1 MYQSQIS
8 GLKEDIIKNGGF
20 EGCQESGSFS
30 GIQILGVRKLP
41 NNINQGRHHLF
52 VDLQDY
58 RGSDFY
64 CVLNSAL
71 RYSFTKPVNEVGC
84 HIDFYGEENSL
95 RLFGSDS
102 LSYSQTLSRLSFA
115 HTVYGHSSYYVYAV
129 KSNSQVVTPPVI
141 SEPQK
146 MLAELEILIQ
156 KLKGLVK

>member
-1 MYQSQIS
+1 MYQSQIA

-64 CVLNSAL
+64 CVLNSTL
-71 RYSFTKPVNEVGC
+71 HYSFTKPVNEVGC
-84 HIDFYGEENSL
+84 HIDIYGEENSL

-115 HTVYGHSSYYVYAV
+115 HTSYGHSSYYVYAI
-129 KSNSQVVTPPVI
+129 KTNNQVVTPTVI
-141 SEPQK
+141 SEALKTIEQIE
-146 MLAELEILIQ
+146 ELL
-156 KLKGLVK
+156 KHLKGLV